1 MEHWTDKYL
10 NIPYK
15 PKGRSMQ
22 GLDCW
27 GLVQAIYSKELF
39 VVLPGFLEDYDD
51 ISRSQVSTAI
61 SKNMRDW
68 FEVEKGQEQAFD
80 VVVLNI
86 RGLPTHVGVLVD
98 PEKKL
103 FIHVS
108 PDSFVTIERLDSK
121 KWYNRILAFMR
132 LDLKK

>member
-1 MEHWTDKYL
+1 VEHWTDKYL

-27 GLVQAIYSKELF
+27 GLVQAIYGKELF

-61 SKNMRDW
+61 NKNMRDW
-68 FEVEKGQEQAFD
+68 FD

-98 PEKKL
+98 PERKL

-121 KWYNRILAFMR
+121 KWYNRVLAFMR